1 MSQLPLRIDEIP
13 LGDSRIKAFAR
24 FPWRLYRG
32 DPCWTPPLQG
42 DLLGSRMLG
51 LTGLLTGKHPYH
63 SHAEVTHFLA
73 WRGRQ
78 LVGRISAAINRRFN
92 EHYGLRIGF
101 FGFFE
106 VVKEYE
112 VAAAL
117 LDRAKEWVTRRGM
130 TILRGPGEYSNATH
144 ERQGILI
151 DGFQYPPTVELTHNP
166 PYYGEF
172 LERYGFCKAKDYYA
186 HMMDVQTPVPPRLVK
201 LAEQACRRKEVE
213 TRPLILKDLV
223 ADVHLVVDIYNE
235 AWAQN
240 WGFLPITD
248 DEAGMLANSLR
259 PIVDPGLV
267 RFAFIRGEPAAVF
280 GAFPD
285 AYYALRPRWRW
296 YGDSD
301 PVRLARLLW
310 MRRHIPRIRLMF
322 FGIRPRFRRNGVD
335 ALLYKEVKEYAMGR
349 GYQTC
354 ETSLLLEDNNLI
366 LKASE
371 FMGAR
376 RYKTWRIYDLPLEE
390 ADSRDMERR
399 PAGGD

>member
-1 MSQLPLRIDEIP
+1 MSQLPLRIDDIP
-13 LGDSRIKAFAR
+13 LGDRRINAFAR

-32 DPCWTPPLQG
+32 DSCWTPPLQG
-42 DLLGSRMLG
+42 DLLGSRLLG
-51 LTGLLTGKHPYH
+51 LAGLLTGKHPYH
-63 SHAEVTHFLA
+63 NHAEVTHFLA
-73 WRGRQ
+73 WRGKEP
-78 LVGRISAAINRRFN
+78 VGRISAAVNQSFN
-92 EHYGLRIGF
+92 QYHGLRVGF

-106 VVKEYE
+106 VVEEYE
-112 VAAAL
+112 VAAGL
-117 LDRAKEWVTRRGM
+117 LDRAKEWVKRRGM
-130 TILRGPGEYSNATH
+130 TVMRGPGEYSTATH

-172 LERYGFCKAKDYYA
+172 LERYGFSKTKDYHA
-186 HMMDVQTPVPPRLVK
+186 HMMDVQTPMPAVLEK
-201 LAEQACRRKEVE
+201 LAERVYRRKEVE
-213 TRPLILKDLV
+213 TRPLMLKNLMG
-223 ADVHLVVDIYNE
+223 DVRLIAEIYND

-248 DEAGMLANSLR
+248 EEAGMLANSLR

-267 RFAFIRGEPAAVF
+267 RFAFVQGEPAAVF
-280 GAFPD
+280 GGFPD
-285 AYYALRPRWRW
+285 PYYALRPRWRW

-301 PVRLARLLW
+301 AVRLARLLRV
-310 MRRHIPRIRLMF
+310 RRHTPRARLMF
-322 FGIRPRFRRNGVD
+322 FGIRPYFRRTGVD

-354 ETSLLLEDNNLI
+354 ETSLLLEDNDLI

-371 FMGAR
+371 FMGGR

-390 ADSRDMERR
+390 ADGRDMELKRT
-399 PAGGD
+399 GGD